1 MRFSRTPFLVK
12 ALFLFVVVLPL
23 VAPLNF
29 VLIQPGESTPL
40 FPKVLKVNAVQQST
54 YPVNGQL
61 YLLSI
66 YVTNPD
72 AKVMG
77 YQVLQCWAE
86 AECVVMPRTV
96 MYQDDTD
103 TKTEIKKGKAQMKK
117 SQSNALA
124 ATKKLFATKYPEI
137 NLSALSDQSLEVSIK
152 NTGGPSGGLI
162 FALGITDLFTSTDLL
177 QGRKVAA
184 SGTISAS
191 GKVGPIGGIAEKII
205 AAKKSGATLLFAAR
219 ENCDELPT
227 HVSGITVVAV
237 DQLSDAVTYLEK
249 PYLGRVQGMDKKS
262 GASSS
267 SHPVIGCTNLGI

>member
-1 MRFSRTPFLVK
+1 MRFSRTPLLVK

-40 FPKVLKVNAVQQST
+40 FPKVLKVKAAQQST

-77 YQVLQCWAE
+77 YQVLQCWAQ
-86 AECVVMPRTV
+86 AECVVMPRSV
-96 MYQDDTD
+96 MYHGDTD
-103 TKTEIKKGKAQMKK
+103 TKSEIKKGRAEMRK

-124 ATKKLFATKYPEI
+124 ATQRLFARKYPEI
-137 NLSALSDQSLEVSIK
+137 NLNGITDQSLEVSIK

-205 AAKKSGATLLFAAR
+205 AAKKSGATLLFASR
-219 ENCDELPT
+219 ENCDELPS
-227 HVSGITVVAV
+227 HVSGITIVAV
-237 DQLSDAVTYLEK
+237 ERLADAVNYLEK
-249 PYLGRVQGMDKKS
+249 PVARVNS
-262 GASSS
+262 GSSAQAGAATG
-267 SHPVIGCTNLGI
+267 SHSVIGCTNLGI